1 MEKRYTL
8 KQLDMKIFSF
18 KNIVDHVNAKKASAG
33 DQLMNSRQFFF
44 NTFNLLFLIASQ
56 MNFEFLERRIKS

>member
-1 MEKRYTL
+1 
-8 KQLDMKIFSF
+8 MKIFSF